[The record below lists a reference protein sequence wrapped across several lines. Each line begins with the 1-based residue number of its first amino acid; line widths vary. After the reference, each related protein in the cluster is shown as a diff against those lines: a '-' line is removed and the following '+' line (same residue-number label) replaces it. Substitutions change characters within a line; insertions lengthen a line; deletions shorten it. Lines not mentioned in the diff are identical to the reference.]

1 LTFRNRDHKHIAL
14 TISLDLYEMLYFI
27 HKGFSP
33 SLNDMKG
40 KFIELLVFKNLL
52 ENLNYNEI
60 VVTPDNKEFF
70 SVKKDN
76 SNKIAIKKLAY

>member
-1 LTFRNRDHKHIAL
+1 MH
-14 TISLDLYEMLYFI
+14 YELLYFI

-76 SNKIAIKKLAY
+76 LNKITIKKLEY

>member
-1 LTFRNRDHKHIAL
+1 MVNKTDHLTKYLEYESDSLTFRNTEHKHIAL

-40 KFIELLVFKNLL
+40 KFIELVIFKNLL
-52 ENLNYNEI
+52 E
-60 VVTPDNKEFF
+60 K
-70 SVKKDN
+70 S
-76 SNKIAIKKLAY
+76 KL

>member
-1 LTFRNRDHKHIAL
+1 
-14 TISLDLYEMLYFI
+14 MLYFI

>member
-1 LTFRNRDHKHIAL
+1 
-14 TISLDLYEMLYFI
+14 
-27 HKGFSP
+27 
-33 SLNDMKG
+33 MKG

-60 VVTPDNKEFF
+60 VVTPDNNEFF

-76 SNKIAIKKLAY
+76 FNKITIKKIDY